1 MPEALELGTRRRIFE
16 HVRRFPGTHFREILR
31 ALELQP
37 GELEYHLHT
46 LEKARLLSGQD
57 EGGRRRYFVSAEI
70 AYPDHALLGLLRQ
83 AAVRRILLQLL
94 SRPGLTFQDLLGSV
108 GGAKSTLSFHL
119 KKVTSSGLVTAD
131 RSNRERA
138 YRVQEPER
146 LANLLVTYR
155 ASFLDAAVDRFV
167 ELWLGLEGP

>member
-46 LEKARLLSGQD
+46 LEKARILSAQD
-57 EGGRRRYFVSAEI
+57 EGGRRRYFVAAEVPH
-70 AYPDHALLGLLRQ
+70 PDHAVLGLLRQ
-83 AAVRRILLQLL
+83 AAVRRLLVVIL
-94 SRPGLTFQDLLGSV
+94 SRPGVSFQDLLQET

-119 KKVTSSGLVTAD
+119 KKVTSGGLVTAD
-131 RSNRERA
+131 RAGREKA
-138 YRVQEPER
+138 YRVPEPER
-146 LANLLVTYR
+146 VANLLVTYR

-167 ELWLGLEGP
+167 ALWLGLEAP